1 MVTKDYGVER
11 LEVSGG
17 YYMTRSD
24 IEDLVD
30 TMGDINNNPGMDVFE
45 KYDAMLVDQV
55 YAGTL
60 AQSWQL

>member
-1 MVTKDYGVER
+1 VER

-30 TMGDINNNPGMDVFE
+30 TMGDINNNPSMDVFE

>member
-17 YYMTRSD
+17 CYMTRSD

-45 KYDAMLVDQV
+45 KYDAILVDQL